1 MLKRRVAWKR
11 SVAWTSRDLALWLL
25 AKFGIGGWTLGGVNK
40 ARFSPRTV
48 VDVGAGRGTVH
59 LYEAFPEA
67 YHVLVEPLTEYE
79 SDLRKALELYQGE
92 YIFTA
97 AGATNTRAFINVE
110 RRPMM
115 SSFLAR
121 TNLTSTGKQVEKRE
135 VAVKTLDTLME
146 EYGLEPPF
154 GLKIDTE
161 GFEEQVVRGATN
173 FLRRT
178 EFVIA
183 ELSLAERFVDSYT
196 FAEFTELMDEND
208 FFLWD
213 VLGVSGVRFVDA
225 AFVRRSK
232 ETPGTEAGA

>member
-1 MLKRRVAWKR
+1 MFKRRVARTYW
-11 SVAWTSRDLALWLL
+11 DLALWLL
-25 AKFGIGGWTLGGVNK
+25 AKFGFGGWTLGEVKK

-48 VDVGAGRGTVH
+48 VDVGAGRGTPR
-59 LYEAFPEA
+59 LYKAFPEA
-67 YHVLVEPLTEYE
+67 YHFLVEPLTEYE
-79 SDLRKALELYQGE
+79 SDLRKALEPYQGE

-97 AGATNTRAFINVE
+97 VGATNTRAFINVE
-110 RRPMM
+110 QRPMM

-121 TNLTSTGKQVEKRE
+121 TSTGKQIEKRE
-135 VAVKTLDTLME
+135 VAVKTLDMLME
-146 EYGLEPPF
+146 EYGFEPPF

-161 GFEEQVVRGATN
+161 GFEDQVIRGATN

-183 ELSLAERFVDSYT
+183 EVSVAERFVDSYT

-213 VLGVSGVRFVDA
+213 VLGVSGVRFPLTCLDV

-232 ETPGTEAGA
+232 KEPGTVAGA

>member
-1 MLKRRVAWKR
+1 MLRRR
-11 SVAWTSRDLALWLL
+11 VAWTSRDLALWLL
-25 AKFGIGGWTLGGVNK
+25 AKFGIGGWTLGEVNK

-48 VDVGAGRGTVH
+48 VDVGAGRGTPH

-67 YHVLVEPLTEYE
+67 YHFLVEPLIEYE
-79 SDLRKALELYQGE
+79 SDLRKALEPYQGE

-97 AGATNTRAFINVE
+97 AGASNTRAFINVE
-110 RRPMM
+110 PRPMM

-146 EYGLEPPF
+146 EYDLEPPF

-161 GFEEQVVRGATN
+161 GFEDQVIRGATN
-173 FLRRT
+173 FLSRT

-183 ELSLAERFVDSYT
+183 EVSLAERFADSYT

-213 VLGVSGVRFVDA
+213 VLGVSGVRFVDV

-232 ETPGTEAGA
+232 KERGTLAGA

>member
-1 MLKRRVAWKR
+1 MFERRD
-11 SVAWTSRDLALWLL
+11 AWTSRDLALWLL
-25 AKFGIGGWTLGGVNK
+25 AKFGIGGWTLGGVK
-40 ARFSPRTV
+40 GARFSPRTV
-48 VDVGAGRGTVH
+48 VDVGAGRGTPQ

-67 YHVLVEPLTEYE
+67 YHFLVEPLTEYE
-79 SDLRKALELYQGE
+79 SDLRKALEPYRGE
-92 YIFTA
+92 YIFAA

-110 RRPMM
+110 SRPMM

-146 EYGLEPPF
+146 EYGFEPPF

-161 GFEEQVVRGATN
+161 GFEDQVIRGATN

-183 ELSLAERFVDSYT
+183 EVSLAERFVDSYT
-196 FAEFTELMDEND
+196 LAELTELMDEND

-213 VLGVSGVRFVDA
+213 VLGVSGLRFLDV

-232 ETPGTEAGA
+232 

>member
-1 MLKRRVAWKR
+1 MFERRVARTYW
-11 SVAWTSRDLALWLL
+11 DLALWLL
-25 AKFGIGGWTLGGVNK
+25 AKFGFGAWTLGEVKK

-48 VDVGAGRGTVH
+48 VDVGAGRGTPR
-59 LYEAFPEA
+59 LYRAFPEA
-67 YHVLVEPLTEYE
+67 YHFLVEPLTEYE
-79 SDLRKALELYQGE
+79 SDLRKALEPYRGE

-97 AGATNTRAFINVE
+97 VGATNTRAFINVE
-110 RRPMM
+110 PRPMM

-121 TNLTSTGKQVEKRE
+121 TDRTSSGKQVEKRE
-135 VAVKTLDTLME
+135 VAVKTLDTLMD
-146 EYGLEPPF
+146 EYGFEPPF

-161 GFEEQVVRGATN
+161 GFEDQVIRGATN

-183 ELSLAERFVDSYT
+183 EVSVAERFVESYT

-213 VLGVSGVRFVDA
+213 VLGVSGVRFPLTCLDV

-232 ETPGTEAGA
+232 NEAGTVAGA

>member
-1 MLKRRVAWKR
+1 
-11 SVAWTSRDLALWLL
+11 
-25 AKFGIGGWTLGGVNK
+25 
-40 ARFSPRTV
+40 
-48 VDVGAGRGTVH
+48 
-59 LYEAFPEA
+59 
-67 YHVLVEPLTEYE
+67 LTEYE
-79 SDLRKALELYQGE
+79 SDLRKVLELYRGE
-92 YIFTA
+92 YIFAA

-110 RRPMM
+110 SRPMM
-115 SSFLAR
+115 SSFLPR

-161 GFEEQVVRGATN
+161 GFEDQVIRGATN

-178 EFVIA
+178 QFVIA
-183 ELSLAERFVDSYT
+183 EVSLAERFVDGYT
-196 FAEFTELMDEND
+196 LAEFTELMDENG

-213 VLGVSGVRFVDA
+213 VLGVSGLRFLDV

-232 ETPGTEAGA
+232 KEPDTVAGE

>member
-1 MLKRRVAWKR
+1 
-11 SVAWTSRDLALWLL
+11 LL
-25 AKFGIGGWTLGGVNK
+25 AKFGIGGWTLGEVNK

-48 VDVGAGRGTVH
+48 VDVGAGRGTAH

-67 YHVLVEPLTEYE
+67 YHFLVEPLTEYE

-121 TNLTSTGKQVEKRE
+121 TDLTSTGKQVEKRE

-146 EYGLEPPF
+146 EYGFEPPF

-161 GFEEQVVRGATN
+161 GFEDPVIRGATN

-178 EFVIA
+178 QFVIA
-183 ELSLAERFVDSYT
+183 ELSLAERFVNSCT

-208 FFLWD
+208 FHLWD
-213 VLGVSGVRFVDA
+213 VLGVSGVRFLDV

-232 ETPGTEAGA
+232 KEPVTVAGA

>member
-1 MLKRRVAWKR
+1 MFERRVAW
-11 SVAWTSRDLALWLL
+11 TPRDLALWLL
-25 AKFGIGGWTLGGVNK
+25 AKFGIGGWTLGEVK
-40 ARFSPRTV
+40 RARFSPRTV
-48 VDVGAGRGTVH
+48 VDVGAGRGTLQ

-67 YHVLVEPLTEYE
+67 YHFLVEPLTEYE
-79 SDLRKALELYQGE
+79 FDLRKALEPYQGE
-92 YIFTA
+92 YIFA
-97 AGATNTRAFINVE
+97 AGATDTRAFINVE
-110 RRPMM
+110 PRPMM

-121 TNLTSTGKQVEKRE
+121 TDLTSTGKQVEKRE

-161 GFEEQVVRGATN
+161 GFEDQVIRGATN
-173 FLRRT
+173 FLRQT

-183 ELSLAERFVDSYT
+183 EVSVAERFVDSYT
-196 FAEFTELMDEND
+196 LAEFTELMDEHD

-213 VLGVSGVRFVDA
+213 VLGVSGVRFVDV

-232 ETPGTEAGA
+232 KIPGT

>member
-1 MLKRRVAWKR
+1 MFERR
-11 SVAWTSRDLALWLL
+11 VAWTSRDLALWLL
-25 AKFGIGGWTLGGVNK
+25 AKFGIGGWTLGGVK
-40 ARFSPRTV
+40 RARFSPRTV
-48 VDVGAGRGTVH
+48 VDVGAGRGTPQ

-67 YHVLVEPLTEYE
+67 YHFLVEPLTEYE
-79 SDLRKALELYQGE
+79 SDLRKVLEPYRGE
-92 YIFTA
+92 YIFAA

-110 RRPMM
+110 SRPMM
-115 SSFLAR
+115 SSFLPR

-146 EYGLEPPF
+146 EYGFEPPF

-161 GFEEQVVRGATN
+161 GFEDQVIRGATN
-173 FLRRT
+173 FLLRT

-183 ELSLAERFVDSYT
+183 EVSLAERFVDSYT
-196 FAEFTELMDEND
+196 LAEFAELMDEND

-213 VLGVSGVRFVDA
+213 VLGVSGLRFLDV

-232 ETPGTEAGA
+232 TEPGRVAGE

>member
-1 MLKRRVAWKR
+1 MFERR
-11 SVAWTSRDLALWLL
+11 VAWTSRDLALWLL
-25 AKFGIGGWTLGGVNK
+25 AKFGIGGWTLGRVK
-40 ARFSPRTV
+40 RARFSPRTV
-48 VDVGAGRGTVH
+48 VDVGAGRGTPQ

-67 YHVLVEPLTEYE
+67 YHFLVEPLTEYE
-79 SDLRKALELYQGE
+79 SDLRKALEPYQGE
-92 YIFTA
+92 YILAA
-97 AGATNTRAFINVE
+97 AGATNTTAFINVE

-146 EYGLEPPF
+146 EYDFEPPF

-161 GFEEQVVRGATN
+161 GFEDQVIRGATN

-183 ELSLAERFVDSYT
+183 EVSLAERFVDSYT
-196 FAEFTELMDEND
+196 LAEFTELMDEND

-213 VLGVSGVRFVDA
+213 VLGVSGLRFWDV
-225 AFVRRSK
+225 AFVRRWK
-232 ETPGTEAGA
+232 TEPGRVAGA